1 MGSLVG
7 GAFLAQAYRILALS
21 VQVPS
26 SQNLEEE
33 KKKAARHEDSTG
45 KMHKSLSVEEEGRKR
60 FEKVKKST

>member
-1 MGSLVG
+1 MPRHIEYWLYLCR
-7 GAFLAQAYRILALS
+7 FLHHKTWKKK
-21 VQVPS
+21 
-26 SQNLEEE
+26 